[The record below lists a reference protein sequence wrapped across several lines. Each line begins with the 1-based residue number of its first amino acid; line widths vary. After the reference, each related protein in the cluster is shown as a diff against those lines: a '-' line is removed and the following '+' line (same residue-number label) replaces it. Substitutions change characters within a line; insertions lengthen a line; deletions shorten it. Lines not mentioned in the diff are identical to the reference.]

1 MHIDLIDDLPKFEDA
16 KPVMEALFQHWKDI
30 NDTQQIP
37 WINIIKG
44 VYEKLVS
51 VQNKPS
57 LVNGV
62 HELISA
68 IHFMTVA
75 NPQGLLNHYPCMAS
89 LGHTTNRL
97 KRFCKWNQKLF
108 ETISQVI
115 IITNYY
121 ISNFAK

>member
-1 MHIDLIDDLPKFEDA
+1 MKIDLIDDLPTFADA
-16 KPVMEALFQHWKDI
+16 KPVMEAMFEHWKQV
-30 NDTQQIP
+30 NDTQQLP

-44 VYEKLVS
+44 LYEKLVS

-62 HELISA
+62 HDLISA

-89 LGHTTNRL
+89 LGHTTNKL

-108 ETISQVI
+108 ETISQVSSCSTVQI
-115 IITNYY
+115 L
-121 ISNFAK
+121 